1 MSLIYEPLSK
11 ETLLDVIDL
20 AHLTWADD
28 FKTKDSP
35 EESYLSSIEPEK
47 YQELWDRKNFRTLEY
62 FTIKNEGGDVIG
74 IAGLSTK
81 KAETE
86 NIVWLEWYAVHPLHR
101 GKGYGR
107 EILQWV
113 ISKVKQKKFKIL
125 RLYTSDHID
134 EVTAQILYDKLGF
147 KETRREKEGDNTWTT
162 IYKELIL
169 S

>member
-11 ETLLDVIDL
+11 DTLLDVIDL